1 MSREPFAADS
11 AIKSNWLDQIAWLL
25 ATGCGVGLTPKAPGT
40 VGSLLGPL
48 LVWSWQQQLQRPFYE
63 SVFAAVMA
71 FLIGVAA
78 ADRTSKRSGLKDP
91 GFIVCDEIVA
101 FCIVFAATTVTWQ
114 IAILGF
120 VWFRL
125 FDIWKPWPIPR
136 LERLPGGW
144 GIMADD
150 LLAGLYAAL
159 ALQASTHLLES
170 VL

>member
-1 MSREPFAADS
+1 MA
-11 AIKSNWLDQIAWLL
+11 
-25 ATGCGVGLTPKAPGT
+25 PKAPGT
-40 VGSLLGPL
+40 FGSLLGPL
-48 LVWSWQQQLQRPFYE
+48 LCWSWQQLNRPLHE
-63 SVFAAVMA
+63 SVIAAIVA

-78 ADRTSKRSGLKDP
+78 ADRTSKGAGLKDP

-101 FCIVFAATTVTWQ
+101 FCVVFAATTVTWPT
-114 IAILGF
+114 AILGF

-150 LLAGLYAAL
+150 LLAGAYAAL
-159 ALQASTHLLES
+159 ALRFSDEFVVSRINL
-170 VL
+170 